1 MGQPSLII
9 PLRVKKLFNK
19 LIAAKGESTNPNDSA
34 PSSEEDAAMIKR
46 VSVRFAYFFILI
58 VFFEELLELVIEI
71 FELLLE
77 IIHLFI
83 ELIEQLLEEI
93 LEHLLHTD
101 HHETET
107 IIANGVLILGF
118 IGLILFVRY
127 LPRLCRRIKRKFFAV
142 WLNYKRQKYSSWRAL
157 SHLQKIKLV
166 SVYCLGIS
174 LIVIWLT
181 L

>member
-9 PLRVKKLFNK
+9 PLRVKKLIKK
-19 LIAAKGESTNPNDSA
+19 LIATKGESTNTNDSA
-34 PSSEEDAAMIKR
+34 PSSEGDADMIKR
-46 VSVRFAYFFILI
+46 VSVRFALVFVLI
-58 VFFEELLELVIEI
+58 VFFEELLELVLDI
-71 FELLLE
+71 FELVLE

-107 IIANGVLILGF
+107 IIANAVLIIGF
-118 IGLILFVRY
+118 IGLILFARY
-127 LPRLCRRIKRKFFAV
+127 LPRFWLRIKRNIFSV
-142 WLNYKRQKYSSWRAL
+142 WLNYKRQKYSCWRSL
-157 SHLQKIKLV
+157 TSIQKIKLV
-166 SVYCLGIS
+166 SAYCLGIS
-174 LIVIWLT
+174 LILIWLT

>member
-9 PLRVKKLFNK
+9 PLRVKKLIHK
-19 LIAAKGESTNPNDSA
+19 LIAARGESTNPNESG
-34 PSSEEDAAMIKR
+34 PSSEGDAAMIKR
-46 VSVRFAYFFILI
+46 VSVRFALLFILI

-77 IIHLFI
+77 IIHIFI
-83 ELIEQLLEEI
+83 ELVEQLLEEI

-107 IIANGVLILGF
+107 IIANGVLIIGF
-118 IGLILFVRY
+118 IGLILFARY
-127 LPRLCRRIKRKFFAV
+127 LPRFWLRIKRNIFAV

-157 SHLQKIKLV
+157 SPIQKIKLV
-166 SVYCLGIS
+166 SAYCLGIS
-174 LIVIWLT
+174 LILIWLT